1 MMLIPADMLINFYWF
16 EASLHHMSDGRWKAG
31 ERGNEERESG
41 QVGNTI
47 FLPGDVFL
55 KASSK
60 N

>member
-55 KASSK
+55 KA
-60 N
+60 